1 MPENPWEDQF
11 KAFLKRAQDDLKR
24 MGQDIRDEAQ
34 KLVGQMQD
42 PSTQHKVKEGLREIG
57 SWARRTAEDVA
68 GLVEKGADRAEHAFR
83 NFTSGRRRSGAKTAP
98 KRAASKSATPRKRP
112 EGGAPKKKT
121 SGPAKKT
128 VGRRTTPRR

>member
-11 KAFLKRAQDDLKR
+11 RSFLKRAQDDLKR

-34 KLVGQMQD
+34 KLAGQIQD
-42 PSTQHKVKEGLREIG
+42 PNTQVKVREGLKDLG
-57 SWARRTAEDVA
+57 AWARRTAEDVA

-83 NFTSGRRRSGAKTAP
+83 NFTGTRRPGGVKTAL
-98 KRAASKSATPRKRP
+98 KRAVSKSASLRKRP

-121 SGPAKKT
+121 SAAVKKT
-128 VGRRTTPRR
+128 VGRRSTRR

>member
-11 KAFLKRAQDDLKR
+11 KVFLKRAQDDLKR
-24 MGQDIRDEAQ
+24 MGQDIREEAQ

-42 PSTQHKVKEGLREIG
+42 PNTQQKVKEGLRELG
-57 SWARRTAEDVA
+57 GWARRTAEEVA

-83 NFTSGRRRSGAKTAP
+83 NFTGARRRGGAKTAP
-98 KRAASKSATPRKRP
+98 KRAAPKSAAPRKRP

-121 SGPAKKT
+121 SGPTKKT
-128 VGRRTTPRR
+128 MGRKTTRR

>member
-42 PSTQHKVKEGLREIG
+42 PSTQQKVKEGLRELG

-83 NFTSGRRRSGAKTAP
+83 NITNPRRRGGAKTAP
-98 KRAASKSATPRKRP
+98 KRAASKSVVPRKRP

-121 SGPAKKT
+121 TGPAKKT
-128 VGRRTTPRR
+128 VGRRPTRR